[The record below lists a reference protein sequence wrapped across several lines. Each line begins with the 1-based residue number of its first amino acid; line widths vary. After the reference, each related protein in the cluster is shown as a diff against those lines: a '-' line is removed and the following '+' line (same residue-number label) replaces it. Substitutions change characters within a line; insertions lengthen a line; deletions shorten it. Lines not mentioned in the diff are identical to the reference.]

1 LTYTYSS
8 KEDVAAAVASP
19 KLTTELRTHKSIR
32 LKDYKDF
39 SNIVNIKYD
48 GNEEEINKNE
58 DNDFDRL
65 VYLGLTA
72 LKKEEEGY
80 EIIYDGKPADKRI
93 LKKLGKIAFTFSQ
106 FDSYPKINGTSLI
119 PILNKS
125 LGQVDKRTKRKYRK
139 TILDYCNI
147 DESVIERCSDT
158 RLGDLDVSRFV
169 KRIPMEYVM
178 E

>member
-1 LTYTYSS
+1 LTFTYSG
-8 KEDVAAAVASP
+8 KEDVAAAVASSE
-19 KLTTELRTHKSIR
+19 LIAELRTHKSIR
-32 LKDYKDF
+32 LNVYKDF
-39 SNIVNIKYD
+39 SDIVNIKYD

-58 DNDFDRL
+58 DNDFDR
-65 VYLGLTA
+65 VMYLGLIA
-72 LKKEEEGY
+72 WKKEEDGY
-80 EIIYDGKPADKRI
+80 EIIHDGKPADKRI
-93 LKKLGKIAFTFSQ
+93 LKKLGKIAYIFSQ
-106 FDSYPKINGTSLI
+106 FDSYPKINGTALI
-119 PILNKS
+119 PILNKT

-169 KRIPMEYVM
+169 KRIPMEYVV

>member
-1 LTYTYSS
+1 MTSTYSS
-8 KEDVAAAVASP
+8 KEDVAAAVAST

-32 LKDYKDF
+32 MKDYKDF
-39 SNIVNIKYD
+39 FDILKIKYHN
-48 GNEEEINKNE
+48 NEEEINKNE

-65 VYLGLTA
+65 MYLGLTA
-72 LKKEEEGY
+72 LKKEEDGY
-80 EIIYDGKPADKRI
+80 EIIHDGKPADKRI

-119 PILNKS
+119 PILNKT

-139 TILDYCNI
+139 TILDYCNM

-169 KRIPMEYVM
+169 RRIPMEYVV